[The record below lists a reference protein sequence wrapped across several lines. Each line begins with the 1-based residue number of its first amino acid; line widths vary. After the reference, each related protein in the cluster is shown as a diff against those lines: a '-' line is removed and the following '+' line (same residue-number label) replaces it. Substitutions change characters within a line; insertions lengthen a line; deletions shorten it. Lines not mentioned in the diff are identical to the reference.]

1 VPPLNEVPQLH
12 EVPRRKAQPR
22 KMKLAAPAVALVVSL
37 IAAAGCAS
45 ESTTTEESDGTLTI
59 YSGRNE
65 VFVGPLIEDFQN
77 ETGLKVDVRYG
88 DSSDLAAQIIEE
100 GDRTPSDLFWGQDAG
115 ALGVV
120 SDEGLAIE
128 LPSEVVSVVPSQY
141 RGPENRW
148 AAVSGRMRNFV
159 YNKDKVTQA
168 ELPTSVIELTDP
180 KWRGRVAIAPTNA
193 SFQSFVTALRLSLG
207 EEAAEKW
214 LVDLKANDVLLY
226 EKNAQIVEAVNDG
239 AADLGLVNHYYLY
252 TVKQELGETKAENGF
267 FAPNDAGSL
276 VNVSGV
282 LITPKGGKDPDA
294 RAFLTWLLTPQ
305 AQAKMVERINEYP
318 VISEV
323 AAPAGL
329 PALAQMP
336 GPGVKLND
344 LADLPATL
352 QLLSK
357 VGLI

>member
-1 VPPLNEVPQLH
+1 MPPLNGVSEL
-12 EVPRRKAQPR
+12 KSWPR
-22 KMKLAAPAVALVVSL
+22 KLKLVAPAIALVASL

-45 ESTTTEESDGTLTI
+45 EPTASEDSDGRLTI

-77 ETGLKVDVRYG
+77 ETGLTVDVRYG

-100 GDRTPSDLFWGQDAG
+100 GERTPSDLFWGQDAG

-120 SDEGLAIE
+120 ADAGLAVE
-128 LPSEVVSVVPSQY
+128 LPSEVVSVVPGEY
-141 RGPENRW
+141 RGPDNQW

-159 YNKDKVTQA
+159 YNKDRVSQSD
-168 ELPTSVIELTDP
+168 LPTSVMELTDP

-193 SFQSFVTALRLSLG
+193 SFQTFVTALRLSLG
-207 EEAAEKW
+207 EEATEKW
-214 LVDLKANDVLLY
+214 LVDLKANDAKLY
-226 EKNAQIVEAVNDG
+226 EKNSQIVEAVNDG
-239 AADLGLVNHYYLY
+239 AVDLGLVNHYYLY
-252 TVKQELGETKAENGF
+252 TVKEELGKTKAENGF

-276 VNVSGV
+276 VNISGV
-282 LITPKGGKDPDA
+282 LVTPKGAQDSDA
-294 RAFLTWLLTPQ
+294 RTFLSWLLTPQ
-305 AQAKMVERINEYP
+305 AQQKMVERINEYP

-323 AAPAGL
+323 APPPGL
-329 PALAQMP
+329 PALGKMP